1 MLAKRRSRSL
11 RRRVVA
17 FLWQAPLLA
26 VLACA
31 TQLGTQIAPAEPLL
45 GSQGA
50 YSLLLMTA
58 GWERIGADTPDDS
71 PPDLILSHAGAGVT
85 MVVRVH
91 SQSDYSLDDIVM
103 ARRETLAESNQ
114 ILSFEEERSFLDR
127 SDFVPVSVAR
137 YRVRGGR
144 DEGWFPVMVG
154 TARGPKSI
162 VEIVAIGGSRT
173 QQEGLFADLLS
184 GLRIPAGPEK
194 AP

>member
-1 MLAKRRSRSL
+1 MLANRGSRSL
-11 RRRVVA
+11 RGCVIA
-17 FLWQAPLLA
+17 FLWRAPLLA

-31 TQLGTQIAPAEPLL
+31 TQQGTQVVPAQPLL

-58 GWERIGADTPDDS
+58 GWERIGADLTGDS

-91 SQSDYSLDDIVM
+91 SQSEYSLDDIVM

-114 ILSFEEERSFLDR
+114 ILSFEEERSFLDQ

-137 YRVRGGR
+137 YRLRGGR
-144 DEGWFPVMVG
+144 AEGWSPVMVG
-154 TARGPKSI
+154 TARGPASI
-162 VEIVAIGGSRT
+162 VEIIAFGGSRA
-173 QQEGLFADLLS
+173 QQEGLFADMLS
-184 GLRIPAGPEK
+184 GLRIPAAPEK